1 MASRIALSSSKLLAR
16 AAPRRAAAFSSTR
29 SVRAEPTPEASTS
42 AAAPPPPAAAAPQA
56 AAKEYSPKVAGIVD
70 QVSTLTLLEAADLV
84 DALKA
89 RLNIV
94 DIALPAAPAAPAAGG
109 AAAGGAAAGD
119 AEPEKAAPKEKTVF
133 NVNLT
138 KIDAAQKAKAI
149 KEVKAIMTGMNLVE
163 AKKFVESL
171 PKTLKEN
178 ATKDEAEKLAAAFK
192 AIGAEV
198 SLD

>member
-1 MASRIALSSSKLLAR
+1 M
-16 AAPRRAAAFSSTR
+16 
-29 SVRAEPTPEASTS
+29 
-42 AAAPPPPAAAAPQA
+42 
-56 AAKEYSPKVAGIVD
+56 AGIVD

-163 AKKFVESL
+163 VRFPPHFPSSTSFSRARELTPTLPYLQAKKFVESL

>member
-1 MASRIALSSSKLLAR
+1 MASRLAVSSSKLLLAR
-16 AAPRRAAAFSSTR
+16 ATPRRAAAAAFSSSR
-29 SVRAEPTPEASTS
+29 LVRAEPTPEPSTS
-42 AAAPPPPAAAAPQA
+42 SSPPPPPAAA
-56 AAKEYSPKVAGIVD
+56 KDYSPKVAGIVD
-70 QVSTLTLLEAADLV
+70 QISTLTLLEAADLV
-84 DALKA
+84 DALKS

-94 DIALPAAPAAPAAGG
+94 DIAMPAAAPAAAAAPAGG
-109 AAAGGAAAGD
+109 AAE
-119 AEPEKAAPKEKTVF
+119 EPEKAAPKEKTVF

-149 KEVKAIMTGMNLVE
+149 KE

-178 ATKDEAEKLAAAFK
+178 ATKDEADKLAAAFK

>member
-16 AAPRRAAAFSSTR
+16 ATPRRAVAAFSSSR
-29 SVRAEPTPEASTS
+29 LVRAEPSPEPSSSS
-42 AAAPPPPAAAAPQA
+42 APSPPPAAAAG
-56 AAKEYSPKVAGIVD
+56 KDYSPKVAGIVD
-70 QVSTLTLLEAADLV
+70 QISTLTLLEAADLV

-94 DIALPAAPAAPAAGG
+94 DLALPAAAPAAAAAPAGG
-109 AAAGGAAAGD
+109 AAAQ
-119 AEPEKAAPKEKTVF
+119 EPEKAAPKEKTVF

-149 KEVKAIMTGMNLVE
+149 KEVKAIMPGMNLVE

-178 ATKDEAEKLAAAFK
+178 ATKDEADKLAAAFK